1 MITVFKQKGRYR
13 WIAISSTAYR
23 DRDNEIV
30 STKALRDAVDRNR
43 GGELGPLRFWH
54 VPGLDIGE
62 TDYQEL
68 SDDGKYLI
76 ESGTIPD
83 KMIAERVIES
93 LKQDQWQMSI
103 GFRHPLDE
111 PDRNKVFNTIQ
122 IFERSIVPGGR
133 AANPQ
138 TAFMIGGSN
147 A

>member
-1 MITVFKQKGRYR
+1 MMITVFKQDDTYR

-23 DRDNEIV
+23 DRDGEIV
-30 STKALRDAVDRNR
+30 STKALRDSVDRNE
-43 GGELGPLRFWH
+43 GSDLGPLRFWH
-54 VPGLDIGE
+54 VPGLDIGT

-68 SDDGKYLI
+68 TDDGKYLI

-83 KMIAERVIES
+83 SAIAENVIES
-93 LKQDQWQMSI
+93 LKENSWQMSI

-111 PDRNKVFNTIQ
+111 PDENKVFNTIQ

-138 TAFMIGGSN
+138 TTFMIGGS
-147 A
+147 